1 MGLTR
6 GSGRYQIVTAT
17 LQAVALQTF
26 DLIDAMADDGIRPS
40 VIRVDGG
47 MVANDW
53 FLQFL
58 ADVLDIAVERPS
70 NVESTVLGAAYLA
83 AVARGVISSI
93 EATADLWE
101 CERRFEPAMPA
112 AQRERLLDGWKAAV
126 NRVSS
131 RD

>member
-1 MGLTR
+1 
-6 GSGRYQIVTAT
+6 
-17 LQAVALQTF
+17 
-26 DLIDAMADDGIRPS
+26 MADDGIAPS

-58 ADVLDIAVERPS
+58 ADILDIAVERPS

-83 AVARGVISSI
+83 AVARGVIGSI
-93 EATADLWE
+93 EETAGLWT
-101 CERRFEPAMPA
+101 CERRFEPDMPA
-112 AQRERLLDGWKAAV
+112 AQRERLLSGWAAAV
-126 NRVSS
+126 DRARS

>member
-1 MGLTR
+1 M
-6 GSGRYQIVTAT
+6 TAT
-17 LQAVALQTF
+17 LQSVALQTF

-83 AVARGVISSI
+83 AVARGVIGSI

-101 CERRFEPAMPA
+101 CERRFEPAMSA
-112 AQRERLLDGWKAAV
+112 AQRERLRSGWSEAV

-131 RD
+131 QD